1 MAVKWAVIHNVQ
13 SDLIKKD
20 LTFSKLIL
28 LLRANKSKIN
38 LMKKLIAI
46 LLVAGAITAC
56 NSSESAASGTD
67 SATKAATDTT
77 MKAASDSA
85 VKKMDST
92 ASAVADTAK
101 SKMSAVKDSA
111 KKAIKK

>member
-1 MAVKWAVIHNVQ
+1 MKRRVIHNLQ

-20 LTFSKLIL
+20 LTVSKLIL
-28 LLRANKSKIN
+28 VLRANKSKKN

-56 NSSESAASGTD
+56 NSSGSAASSAD
-67 SATKAATDTT
+67 SAAKAATDTT

-85 VKKMDST
+85 VKKADSVV
-92 ASAVADTAK
+92 SGVADSAK

>member
-1 MAVKWAVIHNVQ
+1 MAFNRIVIHNSQ

-20 LTFSKLIL
+20 LTVAKLALI
-28 LLRANKSKIN
+28 LRANKSKIS

-46 LLVAGAITAC
+46 LLVAGAFTAC
-56 NSSESAASGTD
+56 NGSGSSASSTD
-67 SATKAATDTT
+67 SATKAAADTT

-92 ASAVADTAK
+92 AAAVTDSAK